1 MTYIMKII
9 NILEKGVI
17 YATIFL
23 SALFVVPFFPAPFVL
38 PREILLT
45 TAVVLLLILWSAKL
59 VMAGSLTF
67 AKGKYDI
74 PVLLIALAYLASA
87 ILVTPNKM
95 EAFWL
100 PGTASFVV
108 VSAFLYFFINQLKKE
123 EKEGVVFSLFFSGV
137 VFSLLVLFSALGIFA
152 KIPQFPDFLKANT
165 FNTLGGTI
173 PGIIFLTCILPLAFN
188 FILRNNDITKRLFF
202 SVSSIVIVFGLI
214 VSIKNTIPAK
224 GGAIGLLD
232 YNTSWQILVDTLK
245 FNPVLGIGPANY
257 ITAFDRFKPL
267 SFNSSSF
274 WANSFNSSR
283 NFYLTALTEVGFAAA
298 IALFLLLLTVY
309 KSDIKRR
316 LISAEA
322 WSLILFLVLAFV
334 FPVAAFGITLLFIL
348 LAIGSNSEGKT
359 FNVNFLA
366 QGENSASN
374 LSSRIPS
381 LIVALPF
388 VVLALAASY
397 FGARYTLAEYRFQ
410 EAINAVGSNNA
421 KTAVDKMVVAI
432 NSSPKVDRY
441 RLSYSQLSLAIAQNL
456 ATKKDLTDDDK
467 NAISQL
473 IQIGIQEGKASVALN
488 PTRAGNWALLADI
501 YRSVMSF
508 AQGAD
513 QFTIQT
519 YSQAVALN
527 PVNPNLRI
535 ALGGIYYA
543 LGRYD
548 EAIDAFKLAVLAK
561 PDHANA
567 HYNLAVAYREKGD
580 LNKSISEMN
589 IVLTQVAK
597 DSSDYNL
604 AKAELETLEKNR
616 PSSAKATEGQGSLTP
631 PAEAPTQV
639 IKPPLELPEE
649 ATPPAT
655 P

>member
-1 MTYIMKII
+1 MKII
-9 NILEKGVI
+9 NTLEKGII
-17 YATIFL
+17 YATVFL
-23 SALFVVPFFPAPFVL
+23 LALFIVPSFPASFIL
-38 PREILLT
+38 PREILLV
-45 TAVVLLLILWSAKL
+45 TAAVLLLILWSAKL
-59 VMAGSLTF
+59 VIAGSLTF
-67 AKGKYDI
+67 AKGKYDL

-87 ILVTPNKM
+87 IFVTPNKM
-95 EAFWL
+95 EAFWF
-100 PGTASFVV
+100 PGTATFVV

-123 EKEGVVFSLFFSGV
+123 EKEGVAISLFFSGV
-137 VFSLLVLFSALGIFA
+137 VFSLLVLLSTLGIFA

-165 FNTLGGTI
+165 FNTLGGAI
-173 PGIIFLTCILPLAFN
+173 PGIIFLTCILPLAFD
-188 FILRNNDITKRLFF
+188 FILRNKDIAKRLFF

-232 YNTSWQILVDTLK
+232 YSTSWQVLVDTLK
-245 FNPVLGIGPANY
+245 FNPILGVGPANY
-257 ITAFDRFKPL
+257 ITAFNRFKPL

-283 NFYLTALTEVGFAAA
+283 NFYLTAVTEVGLAAA
-298 IALFLLLLTVY
+298 LALFILLWAVY

-316 LISAEA
+316 LISAET

-334 FPVAAFGITLLFIL
+334 FPVVAFGITLLFIL

-366 QGENSASN
+366 RGENSASN
-374 LSSRIPS
+374 ISSRIPS

-421 KTAVDKMVVAI
+421 KTAVDKMVAAI
-432 NSSPKVDRY
+432 NLNPKVDRY
-441 RLSYSQLSLAIAQNL
+441 RLSYSQINLVIAQNL
-456 ATKKDLTDDDK
+456 ATKKDLTDNDK
-467 NAISQL
+467 SAISQL
-473 IQIGIQEGKASVALN
+473 IQIAIQEGKATVALN

-519 YSQAVALN
+519 YTQAVALE
-527 PVNPNLRI
+527 PINPNLRI

-561 PDHANA
+561 SDLANA
-567 HYNLAVAYREKGD
+567 HYNLAAAYREKGD
-580 LNKSISEMN
+580 INKAISEMN
-589 IVLTQVAK
+589 IVLTQVTK
-597 DSSDYNL
+597 DSADYNL
-604 AKAELETLEKNR
+604 AKAELESLQKKL
-616 PSSAKATEGQGSLTP
+616 PAAKTTGGTGESLTP

-639 IKPPLELPEE
+639 IKPPIELPKE
-649 ATPPAT
+649 ATPPAAL
-655 P
+655 

>member
-1 MTYIMKII
+1 MKII

-23 SALFVVPFFPAPFVL
+23 SALFIVPFFPASFVL
-38 PREILLT
+38 PREILLV
-45 TAVVLLLILWSAKL
+45 ASVVLLLILWSAKL

-74 PVLLIALAYLASA
+74 SVLLIALAYLLSA

-100 PGTASFVV
+100 PGTATFVV
-108 VSAFLYFFINQLKKE
+108 ASAFLYFFINQLKKE
-123 EKEGVVFSLFFSGV
+123 EKEGVAISLFFSGV

-152 KIPQFPDFLKANT
+152 KIS
-165 FNTLGGTI
+165 FNTLGGSI

-188 FILRNNDITKRLFF
+188 FILRNKDITKRFFF
-202 SVSSIVIVFGLI
+202 SVSSIVIVFGLL
-214 VSIKNTIPAK
+214 VCVKNTIPTK
-224 GGAIGLLD
+224 GGNLGLLD

-245 FNPVLGIGPANY
+245 FNPVLGVGPGNY
-257 ITAFDRFKPL
+257 LTAFNRFKPL
-267 SFNSSSF
+267 SFNNSSF
-274 WANSFNSSR
+274 WANSFTSSG
-283 NFYLTALTEVGFAAA
+283 NFYLTAVTEVGLAAVL
-298 IALFLLLLTVY
+298 ALFILFLTVY

-316 LISAEA
+316 LISAET

-334 FPVAAFGITLLFIL
+334 FPVVAFGITLLFIL
-348 LAIGSNSEGKT
+348 LAIGSSSEGKT

-421 KTAVDKMVVAI
+421 KTAVDKMVAAI
-432 NSSPKVDRY
+432 NSNPKVDRY

-473 IQIGIQEGKASVALN
+473 IQIAIQEGKASVALN
-488 PTRAGNWALLADI
+488 LTRAGNWALLADI

-519 YSQAVALN
+519 YSQAVALD

-567 HYNLAVAYREKGD
+567 HYNLAAAYREKGD
-580 LNKSISEMN
+580 INKSISEMN
-589 IVLTQVAK
+589 IVLTLVAK
-597 DSSDYNL
+597 DSADYNL
-604 AKAELETLEKNR
+604 AKTELESLQKKLPVTKT
-616 PSSAKATEGQGSLTP
+616 TEVTGESLTP
-631 PAEAPTQV
+631 PAEAPTPV

-649 ATPPAT
+649 ATPPASQ
-655 P
+655 